1 MTVRLWHRLG
11 CALVVLA
18 RGLLGAAPCAAAA
31 GHAPAHAPSVTEL
44 LFPVINFAIFAVIIV
59 KYVVPAMRE
68 YLRRRSDDAA
78 TAARESAAAI
88 RAAEEAMAIVRR
100 RQANLA
106 DERESIIRDLLAA
119 ATRQAERLQAQ
130 ANESGARRLADAALV
145 AEQERRRA
153 LAAVRAEIADLAT
166 RVAESRLRAAL
177 TADDQHGFVRQFLK
191 DAPAR

>member
-1 MTVRLWHRLG
+1 
-11 CALVVLA
+11 
-18 RGLLGAAPCAAAA
+18 
-31 GHAPAHAPSVTEL
+31 VTEL
-44 LFPVINFAIFAVIIV
+44 FFPVINFAIFAVIIA

-78 TAARESAAAI
+78 RAARESGDAL
-88 RAAEEAMAIVRR
+88 RAAEEAMTIARR
-100 RQANLA
+100 RHAGLA
-106 DERESIIRDLLAA
+106 DERESILRDLFAA

-130 ANESGARRLADAALV
+130 ANESCARRLADAALV

-166 RVAESRLRAAL
+166 RLAESRLRAAL

>member
-1 MTVRLWHRLG
+1 MTGRAWHRLG
-11 CALVVLA
+11 GVLA
-18 RGLLGAAPCAAAA
+18 VLASGLVGAVPCIAAA

-44 LFPVINFAIFAVIIV
+44 FFPVINFAMFAVIIA

-78 TAARESAAAI
+78 SAARESAEAL
-88 RAAEEAMAIVRR
+88 RAAEEAMTIARR
-100 RQANLA
+100 RHASLA
-106 DERESIIRDLLAA
+106 DERASIVRDLVAV

-130 ANESGARRLADAALV
+130 VNESGARRLADAALV

-166 RVAESRLRAAL
+166 RLAESRLRAAL